1 MNETLSNAMA
11 ILKQKPIQKGDIS
24 MKWTSVRAVF
34 LLAMMS
40 MALAHGQRAYA
51 ASAGEIDRDATAALT
66 NLYGSTPGAKDLGDK
81 AKGILIFPSI
91 IKGGFIV
98 GGQWGDGALRQG
110 EKTAGYYRSIAAS
123 YGLQAGVQSFGYVL
137 MFMDDASLAYLG
149 KSDGWEIGTGPSV
162 VIVDKGM
169 GKSMTSTTLK
179 GGVYAFIFSQK
190 GLMAGIGLQGSK
202 ITKITPD
209 K

>member
-1 MNETLSNAMA
+1 
-11 ILKQKPIQKGDIS
+11 
-24 MKWTSVRAVF
+24 MKWTSVRSVF
-34 LLAMMS
+34 LVAMMIV
-40 MALAHGQRAYA
+40 ALVPGQRAYA
-51 ASAGEIDRDATAALT
+51 ASASDIDRDATAALA
-66 NLYGSTPGAKDLGDK
+66 NLYRSTPGANDLSAK

-98 GGQWGDGALRQG
+98 GGQYGDGTLRQG
-110 EKTAGYYRSIAAS
+110 EKTVGYFRSIAAS

-137 MFMDDASLAYLG
+137 MFMDDASLAYLD
-149 KSDGWEIGTGPSV
+149 KSEGWEIGTGPSV

-169 GKSMTSTTLK
+169 GKSLTSTTLK
-179 GGVYAFIFSQK
+179 SGVYAFIFGQK

-209 K
+209 N